1 MMAMSDD
8 KIMVVSPTNKSK
20 IVKYKLE
27 EDCVNLRKS
36 GLSYQEIAE
45 ELNASGKVPE
55 DDPIDE
61 YVVMRFLKKIPQ
73 VTKQLV
79 KEDKKRLLQVV
90 NTNFDILHEINTL
103 FGKTKSLLENME
115 ADAYDKGKLINP
127 YQFKAIVSEMREML
141 RQMMEIQKEMND
153 YENVRMFMEIVLET
167 LQKEAPD
174 KLPIIVEKLKMAKGT
189 QWFANLLET
198 KRLTND

>member
-1 MMAMSDD
+1 MAMSDD

>member
-1 MMAMSDD
+1 MSDD
-8 KIMVVSPTNKSK
+8 KITVVSPTNKSK

>member
-1 MMAMSDD
+1 MVIMED
-8 KIMVVSPTNKSK
+8 KIKIVSPTNKSK

-90 NTNFDILHEINTL
+90 NTNFDILHEINSL
-103 FGKTKSLLENME
+103 FSKTKNLLENME

-174 KLPIIVEKLKMAKGT
+174 KLPIITEKLKMAKGT

-198 KRLTND
+198 KRLTNN